1 MQFTFLNYY
10 FYTYLYS
17 MNFYEIFDIPIAPM
31 VDKTILSKKYFEL
44 QRMNHPD
51 FFTTA
56 TDHEKEKALEY
67 SAIINEAFK
76 TFKDEQKSLAYYLKE
91 KSMINDDEKYIL
103 SNDFLME
110 MMEINEE
117 IMEENT
123 SSVHIKIINIANEMK
138 DAVKDLLIV
147 NETDDSTISL
157 LKLKDYY
164 YKKKYLDRILD
175 RLSD

>member
-1 MQFTFLNYY
+1 
-10 FYTYLYS
+10 
-17 MNFYEIFDIPIAPM
+17 MNFYEIFDVPVTPI

-51 FFTTA
+51 FFSTA

-91 KSMINDDEKYIL
+91 KSMIIDDEKYVL

-110 MMEINEE
+110 MLEINEE

-123 SSVHIKIINIANEMK
+123 STVHLKISTIANELR
-138 DAVKDLLIV
+138 DTVKDIILG
-147 NETDDSTISL
+147 NQSEDSTMAL

>member
-1 MQFTFLNYY
+1 
-10 FYTYLYS
+10 
-17 MNFYEIFDIPIAPM
+17 MNFYEIFDIPIVPI

-51 FFTTA
+51 FFSTA

-67 SAIINEAFK
+67 SALINEAFK

-91 KSMINDDEKYIL
+91 KSMIIDDEKYVL

-123 SSVHIKIINIANEMK
+123 SSVQFKITTIANELR
-138 DAVKDLLIV
+138 DTV
-147 NETDDSTISL
+147 NDIILGNQTEDSTTEL

-175 RLSD
+175 RLAD

>member
-1 MQFTFLNYY
+1 
-10 FYTYLYS
+10 
-17 MNFYEIFDIPIAPM
+17 MNFYEIFDIPIVPI

-51 FFTTA
+51 FFSTA

-67 SAIINEAFK
+67 SALINEAFK

-91 KSMINDDEKYIL
+91 KSMINDDEKYVL

-123 SSVHIKIINIANEMK
+123 SSVQFKITTIANELR
-138 DAVKDLLIV
+138 DTV
-147 NETDDSTISL
+147 NDIILGNQTEDSTTEL

-175 RLSD
+175 RLAD